1 MEALQEIITTVLL
14 SVVGMMITVAGSLL
28 TKWLSAKIKNE
39 KVRTIL
45 EQAVNVVTD
54 GVVYVHQTYVEGLKG
69 TSLWD
74 SAAMAEANKQ
84 ASSYIKNNLP
94 KEVEEYLNS
103 QGKNVEEWIQEQ
115 VEIAVQR
122 TK

>member
-69 TSLWD
+69 TSL
-74 SAAMAEANKQ
+74 
-84 ASSYIKNNLP
+84 
-94 KEVEEYLNS
+94 
-103 QGKNVEEWIQEQ
+103 
-115 VEIAVQR
+115 
-122 TK
+122 